1 MSNVWEKDMK
11 KKKLKK
17 KIKKLE
23 REVARLSIQKMQ
35 MDEMKPPRFVEW
47 RRFRDLS
54 DLLPIGGPITTVEVF
69 EALNGENDEREPD

>member
-1 MSNVWEKDMK
+1 MK

-17 KIKKLE
+17 QIKKLE

-35 MDEMKPPRFVEW
+35 VEEMRPPRFVEW

-54 DLLPIGGPITTVEVF
+54 ELLPIGGPITTVEIF
-69 EALNGENDEREPD
+69 EGLNGESDEREPD